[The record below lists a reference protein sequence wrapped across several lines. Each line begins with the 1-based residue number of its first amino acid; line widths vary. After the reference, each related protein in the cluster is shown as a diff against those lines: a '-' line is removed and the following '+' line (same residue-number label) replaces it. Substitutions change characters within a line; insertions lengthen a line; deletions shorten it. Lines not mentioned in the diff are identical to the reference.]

1 MFTADRP
8 RTVTLPPMVL
18 GGLRHLHRQM
28 VRNNAQTASF
38 THRAGDVV
46 FDVCLV
52 VGEHEPELIVR
63 APARGIGFTVA
74 LSTHFRAVPMLDTDT
89 YRRLCETLAPQHEP
103 DPEIVADLL
112 RSIVEQAPA
121 VLARTH
127 PCAA

>member
-1 MFTADRP
+1 MFTADRS
-8 RTVTLPPMVL
+8 RTVTLPPMVF

-28 VRNNAQTASF
+28 VRNNAATASF
-38 THRAGDVV
+38 EHDAGRAV

-63 APARGIGFTVA
+63 APAHGIGFTVA
-74 LSTHFRAVPMLDTDT
+74 MSTHFRAVPTLDRDT
-89 YRRLCETLAPQHEP
+89 YRRLCEILAPHRDPE
-103 DPEIVADLL
+103 PEIVAEFLHD
-112 RSIVEQAPA
+112 IVLQAPA